1 MELIVG
7 LRDKS
12 VVETSGGKVVGSL
25 VKSVLVEDL
34 ARLFSDCLLQV
45 VIVHSDTRH
54 MTLVSRNNARLLAS
68 RGLGRHVVCGGSVE
82 VIIAPFEELIFG
94 ENLTNLVVA
103 HGELSL

>member
-12 VVETSGGKVVGSL
+12 VVETSGGKVVCSL

-45 VIVHSDTRH
+45 VIVHSDARH
-54 MTLVSRNNARLLAS
+54 MTLVSRNNARLLAN
-68 RGLGRHVVCGGSVE
+68 RGLKSKDVYIVKSEITLADMSFVE
-82 VIIAPFEELIFG
+82 VL
-94 ENLTNLVVA
+94 
-103 HGELSL
+103 